1 MLNNLTS
8 EHAVEFEVVFFL
20 FIRVLLWFYFGETE
34 EIEKYTIAAT
44 YGKDNVQPGP
54 SAGKYAKEPNT
65 GNASPGIQ
73 LRISFGFMLKV

>member
-1 MLNNLTS
+1 MQLSLKS
-8 EHAVEFEVVFFL
+8 FFFL
-20 FIRVLLWFYFGETE
+20 FIRVLSSEWETE

-44 YGKDNVQPGP
+44 YGKDNVQPVP

-73 LRISFGFMLKV
+73 LRISFGFMLKVWSVKNF